1 MVQLP
6 DPKRLGAR
14 RLIVL
19 VLAAAGLLLTS
30 ASIFYLA

>member
-14 RLIVL
+14 RRIVL
-19 VLAAAGLLLTS
+19 ALAAAGLLLTS
-30 ASIFYLA
+30 ASILYVA